1 MEESKI
7 QEYERAFK
15 TKPDKSKNAVLCG
28 KILITFV
35 LLSIVFKIIPGMFMP
50 RGYSAV
56 LSNLLAFVITFFGVF
71 SSHFKLFLEDL
82 YGRERAKH
90 IKFMQGVQDY
100 FFAVLVGA
108 LVTWGVAFIL
118 DYFRVEMFFDTKV
131 IPSLTGFE
139 GVLFAIY
146 SCVIAP
152 VIFEIMFRGV
162 FFKLLME
169 YGKNT
174 AVFVSAILYG
184 LLNGYFAL
192 WIISFFVGV
201 SMANTRIKCKSL
213 KTVIKIS
220 VFSSVIMYGAVCFTP
235 GIIGWIFIALC
246 GFFTFLGAVRFVL
259 GKLVASRKKEE
270 PEAKPLNKNDKYIL
284 VLAGVL
290 IIIEDIVYML
300 I

>member
-1 MEESKI
+1 MEENKI
-7 QEYERAFK
+7 QEYERAYSGA
-15 TKPDKSKNAVLCG
+15 PGKSKNAVLCG
-28 KILITFV
+28 KMLITFV
-35 LLSIVFKIIPGMFMP
+35 LLSIIFKIIPGMFMP

-56 LSNLLAFVITFFGVF
+56 LSSLLAFGITFLGIYRGDFN
-71 SSHFKLFLEDL
+71 LATEDAFQ
-82 YGRERAKH
+82 RERAKQ

-100 FFAVLVGA
+100 FFAVLSGA
-108 LVTWGVAFIL
+108 LITWGVALIA
-118 DYFRVEMFFDTKV
+118 DYFRVEIFFDTRV
-131 IPSLTGFE
+131 IPNLAGFE
-139 GVLFAIY
+139 GILFAIY

-152 VIFEIMFRGV
+152 IIFEIMFRGV

-174 AVFVSAILYG
+174 AIFVSALLYG

-201 SMANTRIKCKSL
+201 AMANTRIRCKSL

-220 VFSSVIMYGAVCFTP
+220 VFSSVIMYGAVYFTP

-270 PEAKPLNKNDKYIL
+270 PESSSLNKNDKYIL
-284 VLAGVL
+284 ILAGVL